1 MKILYFSKNC
11 IYSFDTYLDLFRT
24 IIDNVIAITKKNV
37 MQILSF
43 GCLDV
48 FEGQVWEGTDLK
60 V

>member
-1 MKILYFSKNC
+1 MLLQLQI
-11 IYSFDTYLDLFRT
+11 
-24 IIDNVIAITKKNV
+24 KNV